1 MPTFNRAM
9 SGLAV
14 LTLVLP
20 CSAVSQQFEGVLT
33 MRETRFEIDAILP
46 KFGGSPDS
54 LLRRPLGDLRAAAE
68 AADAGLEELTLMYYI
83 KGNKLRTSNAGGSGS
98 GSGSDE
104 GYMILDFGTGSYQLV
119 DPTQNMV
126 IEWVADSAELS
137 AVEGEDAATEPG
149 ADVRPLD
156 ETRTINGFAC
166 RGYRTLYEGG
176 IVEVTWLTD
185 TLRDLTAAFAE
196 LAALSQ
202 RFGDE
207 GGRDGRVD
215 RFLEHGF
222 PILTMTVD
230 PELGEFSAAEVMTA
244 TRQAVGDTLF
254 TVPAGYL
261 KVAMPKQDEP

>member
-46 KFGGSPDS
+46 KFGGSADS
-54 LLRRPLGDLRAAAE
+54 LLRRPLEDLRTAAE
-68 AADAGLEELTLMYYI
+68 AADAGLEELTLTYYI
-83 KGNKLRTSNAGGSGS
+83 KGNKLRTSNAGSSGP
-98 GSGSDE
+98 GADE

-126 IEWVADSAELS
+126 IEWVADSAEVS
-137 AVEGEDAATEPG
+137 AVQSEDAATESG

-207 GGRDGRVD
+207 GGGDRRVD

-222 PILTMTVD
+222 PILTMTID
-230 PELGEFSAAEVMTA
+230 PELGEFSAAEVMKA